1 MTEVCYC
8 HFDESY
14 TDDYDYQTDVYD
26 DEYYDDYDTD
36 DYNDDYYYDGHEQE
50 QEVFL
55 TNANNPKK
63 DWFCCNCYNL
73 FESKSECLNHEKM
86 CMKLL

>member
-14 TDDYDYQTDVYD
+14 AYADDYDYQTDVYD

-36 DYNDDYYYDGHEQE
+36 EYYDHQE

-55 TNANNPKK
+55 TNGNNPKK

>member
-1 MTEVCYC
+1 MTEGCYC
-8 HFDESY
+8 YFDESY
-14 TDDYDYQTDVYD
+14 ANDHDYDYHTDVYD
-26 DEYYDDYDTD
+26 DEYYDDYETD
-36 DYNDDYYYDGHEQE
+36 VYNDQE

-55 TNANNPKK
+55 TNTNNPKK

-73 FESKSECLNHEKM
+73 FETKSECLKHEKM

>member
-14 TDDYDYQTDVYD
+14 ANDHDDDYETDHYDDEDYNEDYETDVYD
-26 DEYYDDYDTD
+26 DD
-36 DYNDDYYYDGHEQE
+36 QE
-50 QEVFL
+50 EEVFL

-73 FESKSECLNHEKM
+73 FETKSECLNHEKM
-86 CMKLL
+86 CIKLL